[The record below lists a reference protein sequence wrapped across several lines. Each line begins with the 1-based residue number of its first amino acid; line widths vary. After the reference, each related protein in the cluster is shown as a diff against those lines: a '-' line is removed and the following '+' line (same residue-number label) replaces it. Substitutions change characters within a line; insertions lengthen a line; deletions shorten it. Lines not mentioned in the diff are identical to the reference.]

1 MDKTRIKGPVVK
13 CGGCGKRIKN
23 AHPDQHY
30 HNGACISK
38 AVQDTLD
45 AAVAARASMTFP
57 NETTIL
63 LHAAFGGDP
72 PSSPSVPW

>member
-30 HNGACISK
+30 HGGACISQ
-38 AVQDTLD
+38 AVRDTLAAA
-45 AAVAARASMTFP
+45 AAVTVQVD

-63 LHAAFGGDP
+63 LKAAFDGAP
-72 PSSPSVPW
+72 PSPPSVPW